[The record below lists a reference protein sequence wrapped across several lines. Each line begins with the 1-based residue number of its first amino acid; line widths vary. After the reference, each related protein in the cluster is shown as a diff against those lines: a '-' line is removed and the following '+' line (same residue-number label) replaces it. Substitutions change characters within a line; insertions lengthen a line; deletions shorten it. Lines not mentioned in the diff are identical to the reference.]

1 MDIKVSDYIIRHL
14 EEYGVRDVF
23 LLSGGGMMHLLDSL
37 FQSSKIRPYCNL
49 NEQACSICTDAYAQ
63 ATGELAVCM
72 VTSGPGATNA
82 ITGAVNSWIDSEP
95 VLVISGQAKTSDL
108 VGDRGVRQCGSQEVN
123 ITAMMQCV
131 TKYAVTIKDKLM
143 VKYHLDKAIYLAT
156 HGRRGTVWLDV
167 PLDIQGAQVEE
178 SELTEFD
185 PAAEGL
191 VSEYSVSDQ
200 DLDEILE
207 WIKAAKRPLLLV
219 GKGVQA
225 DKMGDLVR
233 ELCRRLQFPALATWR
248 AKMVFADD
256 DELFFGY
263 PGSPGP
269 RYSNWI
275 LQTCDFLLTIGS
287 RLNPGITAFNE
298 PHFAFHAK
306 HILVDIDPNEI
317 AKLNMNFAKTLVCDA
332 ATFVSR
338 LNERTVGMQVL
349 NTAEWLRYCRSA
361 KAAYP
366 VYQESQA
373 KPQTRTNL
381 YLFGHCLSQI
391 ARTDD
396 VIVQSPT
403 GRACTIMGLSFTRR
417 EGQVMIGAMGLGSM
431 GFALPGA
438 IGACIACGKR
448 RTVVLEGDGSMQ
460 HNLQELA
467 LIRGY
472 DLPVKLF
479 VLNNN
484 GYSSIAVM
492 QDNHFQGRHA
502 GCGTDSGVFC
512 CDMKKLADLYGL
524 EYYAIR
530 HDEEIQ
536 PVLAEVMADDRAM
549 LCEVFADYTFDEV
562 PKAMSRVN
570 SDGTMSSSV
579 LEDLYPFLPKEE
591 TEKWMSIATG
601 SGKEQ
606 NGSC

>member
-1 MDIKVSDYIIRHL
+1 MKISDYIIRRL
-14 EEYGVRDVF
+14 EEYGVKDVF

-37 FQSSKIRPYCNL
+37 FRSDQIHPYCNL
-49 NEQACSICTDAYAQ
+49 NEQASSICADAYAQ

-95 VLVISGQAKTSDL
+95 VLVISGQAKTADL

-123 ITAMMQCV
+123 ITAMMRCV
-131 TKYAVTIKDKLM
+131 TKYAVTIKDPRM
-143 VKYHLDKAIYLAT
+143 VKYCLDKAVYLAT

-178 SELTEFD
+178 RDFIEFD

-200 DLDEILE
+200 DLDEILT
-207 WIKAAKRPLLLV
+207 WMKAAKRPLILV

-225 DKMGDLVR
+225 DKVGGAVKA
-233 ELCRRLQFPALATWR
+233 LCRRLQLPAIATWR
-248 AKMVFADD
+248 AKMVFADG

-298 PHFAFHAK
+298 PNFAVHAR
-306 HILVDIDPNEI
+306 HVLVDIDPKEI
-317 AKLNMNFAKTLVCDA
+317 AKLNMNFAKTLACNS

-338 LNERTVGMQVL
+338 LNERAAGMQAL
-349 NTAEWLRYCRSA
+349 DTADWLQYCRSA
-361 KAAYP
+361 KASYP
-366 VYQESQA
+366 IHEEVQP
-373 KPQTRTNL
+373 KPQTQTNM
-381 YLFGHCLSQI
+381 YLFGHRLSQI
-391 ARTDD
+391 ARPDD

-403 GRACTIMGLSFTRR
+403 GRSCTIMGLSFTRK
-417 EGQVMIGAMGLGSM
+417 EGQVMVGAMGLGSM
-431 GFALPGA
+431 GFAVPGA

-448 RTVVLEGDGSMQ
+448 RTLVLEGDGSMQ

-472 DLPVKLF
+472 GLPIKLF
-479 VLNNN
+479 VLNNS

-502 GCGTDSGVFC
+502 GCGSDSGVFC

-524 EYYAIR
+524 TYYTIR
-530 HDEEIQ
+530 HNREIQ
-536 PVLAEVMADDRAM
+536 PVLSEVMADDQAA
-549 LCEVFADYTFDEV
+549 LCEIFADYTFDEI

-570 SDGTMSSSV
+570 PDGTMSSSV

-591 TEKWMSIATG
+591 TEKWMSIADRSVVAPDG
-601 SGKEQ
+601 FF
-606 NGSC
+606 

>member
-1 MDIKVSDYIIRHL
+1 MKVSDYIIRHL
-14 EEYGVRDVF
+14 EDYGVRDVF

-37 FQSSKIRPYCNL
+37 FQSSKIHPYCNL
-49 NEQACSICTDAYAQ
+49 NEQASSICADAYAQ

-131 TKYAVTIKDKLM
+131 TKYAVTIKDRHM

-156 HGRRGTVWLDV
+156 HGRRGTVWVDV

-178 SELTEFD
+178 SEFVEFD

-191 VSEYSVSDQ
+191 VSEYSVSYQ
-200 DLDEILE
+200 DLDEILT
-207 WIKAAKRPLLLV
+207 WMKAAKRPLILV

-225 DKMGDLVR
+225 DRVGGTIR
-233 ELCRRLQFPALATWR
+233 EICRRLQLPAIATWR

-287 RLNPGITAFNE
+287 RLNPGVTAFNE
-298 PHFAFHAK
+298 PHFAFHAR
-306 HILVDIDPNEI
+306 HILVDIDSNEI
-317 AKLNMNFAKTLVCDA
+317 AKLGMNFAKTLVCSA
-332 ATFVSR
+332 AVFVSR
-338 LNERTVGMQVL
+338 FNERTAGMQAL
-349 NTAEWLRYCRSA
+349 DTADWLQYCRSA

-366 VYQESQA
+366 VYQELQA
-373 KPQTRTNL
+373 KPQTQTNM
-381 YLFGHCLSQI
+381 YLFAHQLSQT
-391 ARTDD
+391 ARADD

-403 GRACTIMGLSFTRR
+403 GRSCTIMGLSFARKA
-417 EGQVMIGAMGLGSM
+417 GQVMIGAMGLGSM

-438 IGACIACGKR
+438 IGACIACGKH

-467 LIRGY
+467 LICGY
-472 DLPVKLF
+472 GLPIKLF
-479 VLNNN
+479 VLNNR

-492 QDNHFQGRHA
+492 QDNHFEGRHA
-502 GCGTDSGVFC
+502 GCSADSGVFC
-512 CDMKKLADLYGL
+512 CDMKKLADLYDL
-524 EYYAIR
+524 EYYAI
-530 HDEEIQ
+530 HNDGEVQ
-536 PVLAEVMADDRAM
+536 PVLACVMADDRAA
-549 LCEVFADYTFDEV
+549 LCEIFADYTFDEI

-591 TEKWMSIATG
+591 TKKWMSIAVQDRTT
-601 SGKEQ
+601 Q

>member
-1 MDIKVSDYIIRHL
+1 MKVSDYIIRRL

-37 FQSSKIRPYCNL
+37 FQSSKIHPYCNL
-49 NEQACSICTDAYAQ
+49 NEQASSICADAYAQ

-95 VLVISGQAKTSDL
+95 VLVISGQAKTADL

-123 ITAMMQCV
+123 ITAMMECV
-131 TKYAVTIKDKLM
+131 TKYAVTIKDKYM

-156 HGRRGTVWLDV
+156 HGRRGTVWVDV
-167 PLDIQGAQVEE
+167 PLDVQGAQVEE
-178 SELTEFD
+178 SKLVKFD

-191 VSEYSVSDQ
+191 IPEYAVSDQ

-207 WIKAAKRPLLLV
+207 WMKAARRPLILV

-225 DKMGDLVR
+225 DKMGGSIR
-233 ELCRRLQFPALATWR
+233 ELCRRLMLPALATWR

-256 DELFFGY
+256 DNLFFGY

-298 PHFAFHAK
+298 PHFAFHAR
-306 HILVDIDPNEI
+306 HVLVDIDANEI
-317 AKLNMNFAKTLVCDA
+317 RKLNMRFAKTLVCDA

-338 LNERTVGMQVL
+338 LNERTAEMQEL
-349 NTAEWLRYCRSA
+349 DTADWLQYCRKA
-361 KAAYP
+361 KSAYP
-366 VYQESQA
+366 VYQELQA
-373 KPQTRTNL
+373 KPQAQTNM
-381 YLFGHCLSQI
+381 YLFGHQLSQI
-391 ARTDD
+391 TRVDD

-403 GRACTIMGLSFTRR
+403 GRSCTIMGLSFTRR
-417 EGQVMIGAMGLGSM
+417 DGQVMIGAMGLGSM

-448 RTVVLEGDGSMQ
+448 RTVVLEGDGSIQ

-467 LIRGY
+467 LICGY
-472 DLPVKLF
+472 NLPIKLF

-484 GYSSIAVM
+484 GYSSIAAM
-492 QDNHFQGRHA
+492 QDNHFQGRYA
-502 GCGTDSGVFC
+502 GCGVDSGVFC
-512 CDMKKLADLYGL
+512 CNMKKLADLYGL
-524 EYYAIR
+524 MYYTIH

-536 PVLAEVMADDRAM
+536 PILTEVMADDRAV
-549 LCEVFADYTFDEV
+549 LCEVFADYTFDEI

-570 SDGTMSSSV
+570 SDGTMSSSI

-591 TEKWMSIATG
+591 TEKWMNIAVGGDAT
-601 SGKEQ
+601 Q